1 MHRVGLIVPR
11 GFQLLSLAPLTAF
24 EMTGFGLAKPPPAD
38 SHYDLH
44 PLSEHGGP
52 IRSSCGMTVE
62 TEAFDDPA
70 FDTIIVGA
78 VTAFEMAPSSA
89 NLIAFVQEAAKVS
102 RRTASF
108 CNGAFVLAEAGLLAG
123 RRATTHWI
131 QATSFRARFPDVRME
146 EDRIYINDGPI
157 WTSAGMTAGI
167 DLVLA
172 MIDRDLGSEV
182 AKATAKLMVINQ
194 RRMGGQTQHSA
205 LLDMTPKSDR
215 IQLVVAYIRQNL
227 RNPLTI
233 ENLAAVANLSPRQ
246 FSRAFLAETG
256 QSPAKAV
263 ERLRLETARF
273 MMEEGRHTVNVVA
286 EEAGFADRERMRRAF
301 LRTFGVPPE
310 VLRRN
315 ARREAVTTACQDDRQ
330 LYKKLPTASDGR
342 PD

>member
-1 MHRVGLIVPR
+1 MHRVGLIVPH

-44 PLSEHGGP
+44 LLSEHGGP
-52 IRSSCGMTVE
+52 VRSSCGLTVE
-62 TEAFDDPA
+62 TEAFGDPA

-78 VTAFEMAPSSA
+78 ITAFEMAPSNA
-89 NLIAFVQEAAKVS
+89 NLIAFVQEAARAS

-108 CNGAFVLAEAGLLAG
+108 CNGAFVLAEAGLPDG

-131 QATSFRARFPDVRME
+131 QAASFKARFPDVRME

-157 WTSAGMTAGI
+157 WTSAGMTAGV

-172 MIDRDLGSEV
+172 MIDRDLGPEV
-182 AKATAKLMVINQ
+182 AKVTAKLMVINQ

-215 IQLVVAYIRQNL
+215 IELVVAHIRQNL
-227 RNPLTI
+227 RKPLTI
-233 ENLAAVANLSPRQ
+233 EELAAVANLSPRQ

-256 QSPAKAV
+256 QSPARAV
-263 ERLRLETARF
+263 ERLRLEAARF
-273 MMEEGRHTVNVVA
+273 MIEEGRHSIKVVA
-286 EEAGFADRERMRRAF
+286 QETGFADRERMRRAF
-301 LRTFGVPPE
+301 LRTFGVPAE
-310 VLRRN
+310 ALRRN
-315 ARREAVTTACQDDRQ
+315 ARQAAVVA
-330 LYKKLPTASDGR
+330 A
-342 PD
+342 

>member
-1 MHRVGLIVPR
+1 MHRVGLIVPY

-24 EMTGFGLAKPPPAD
+24 EMTGFGLAKPAPAD

-44 PLSEHGGP
+44 LLSEHGGP
-52 IRSSCGMTVE
+52 VRCSCGLTLE
-62 TEAFDDPA
+62 TEAFGDPA

-78 VTAFEMAPSSA
+78 ITAFEMAPSTAS
-89 NLIAFVQEAAKVS
+89 LIAFVQEAAKTS

-108 CNGAFVLAEAGLLAG
+108 CNGAFVLAEAGLLKG

-131 QATSFRARFPDVRME
+131 QAASFRARFPDVRME
-146 EDRIYINDGPI
+146 EDQIYINDGPI

-172 MIDRDLGSEV
+172 MIDKDLGPEV
-182 AKATAKLMVINQ
+182 AKAVAKLLVINQ
-194 RRMGGQTQHSA
+194 RRIGGQKQHSA
-205 LLDMTPKSDR
+205 LLDLVPKSDR
-215 IQLVVAYIRQNL
+215 IDLVLTYIRQNL
-227 RNPLTI
+227 QSTLSV
-233 ENLAAVANLSPRQ
+233 EKLAGVARLSPRQ

-263 ERLRLETARF
+263 EQLRLEAARI

-286 EEAGFADRERMRRAF
+286 QETGFADRERMRRAF

-310 VLRRN
+310 ILRRN
-315 ARREAVTTACQDDRQ
+315 ARREAVAAPDLGCQECRLLSQ
-330 LYKKLPTASDGR
+330 AL
-342 PD
+342 